1 MRSIQTGRLCANEK
15 SCTKIEVDYME
26 PCQIKL
32 SKRTITNE
40 ATEKR

>member
-1 MRSIQTGRLCANEK
+1 MRSIQTGRLCTNEK

-26 PCQIKL
+26 PYQIKL